1 MVHLGVLEVLDM
13 KSALGKRMVVGR
25 VLAGA
30 ALLPLFLFLAGCG
43 AGGTATNAAAE
54 AAAAKAAKKDMDS
67 AKQQI
72 EAAQKL
78 QDQRLKQAEQ
88 Q

>member
-1 MVHLGVLEVLDM
+1 MNSMRRHSEFAGRIATGLLVLVSILVL
-13 KSALGKRMVVGR
+13 S
-25 VLAGA
+25 
-30 ALLPLFLFLAGCG
+30 GCG

-54 AAAAKAAKKDMDS
+54 AEAAKAAKQDLDK
-67 AKQQI
+67 AKKQI
-72 EAAQKL
+72 DAAQQL

>member
-1 MVHLGVLEVLDM
+1 MNSMKGKGVFAGRIATGLLVLV
-13 KSALGKRMVVGR
+13 SSLV
-25 VLAGA
+25 
-30 ALLPLFLFLAGCG
+30 LAGCG

-54 AAAAKAAKKDMDS
+54 AEAAKAAKQDLDK

-72 EAAQKL
+72 DAAQQL

>member
-1 MVHLGVLEVLDM
+1 MNSMRRKGGFAGRIATGLFVLV
-13 KSALGKRMVVGR
+13 SALV
-25 VLAGA
+25 
-30 ALLPLFLFLAGCG
+30 LAGCG

-54 AAAAKAAKKDMDS
+54 AEAAKAAKQDLDK

-72 EAAQKL
+72 DAAQQL

>member
-1 MVHLGVLEVLDM
+1 MSAVSSKFIVTSRAVAGVV
-13 KSALGKRMVVGR
+13 
-25 VLAGA
+25 VLA
-30 ALLPLFLFLAGCG
+30 LPLLLSGCG

-54 AAAAKAAKKDMDS
+54 VKAAKAAKQELDS

-72 EAAQKL
+72 NAAQKL

>member
-1 MVHLGVLEVLDM
+1 MDGTMYLKKPWL
-13 KSALGKRMVVGR
+13 
-25 VLAGA
+25 VLAGGVLVLF
-30 ALLPLFLFLAGCG
+30 ALLVSGCG

-54 AAAAKAAKKDMDS
+54 AQAAKAAKQDLDS
-67 AKQQI
+67 AKRQI
-72 EAAQKL
+72 DAAQKL